1 MCNYNFSDFKTQKV
15 GTCNFCTYHGML
27 IVCVSKA
34 KILKPV
40 LSLAHSNALFCGGW
54 FIINEH

>member
-1 MCNYNFSDFKTQKV
+1 
-15 GTCNFCTYHGML
+15 
-27 IVCVSKA
+27 VCVSKA

-54 FIINEH
+54 FIIKEH